1 VKKIAIIFL
10 LALLIIS
17 ASLAEYR
24 LIPSGFS
31 SPPGKLLFLIFLNFN
46 LTALLVLIFYVGKS
60 LKGIYLERKKKIPG
74 HRFKSRLVLLFTG
87 LISIPTGLLFLT
99 AFVVGTN
106 YIDRLFK
113 PIFSEPLE
121 GSIEIARSFYEAE
134 KEKTLNIALSISR
147 GGSVPEGYKAYRVYS
162 PTKEM
167 PEAIRAALR
176 GENSVEII
184 SGKEG
189 SEDIVLAAVG
199 NSPQPLVV
207 EHPIPNRLTK
217 AVKTITEAHGDYLKL
232 RQWAVPIKLNFLLI
246 LGFCTLVVVF
256 LSLWTALRIANNI
269 SEPVKRLAEAT
280 EAVARGDLSV
290 RVSAKTEDEMG
301 LLIESF
307 NKMVREI
314 QDSKESLSAAYSE
327 SDRRRLCMENI
338 VENIQSGV
346 ISIDRD
352 GNVIMINSSALRML
366 GLGLEESIGKHYSYI
381 LSKIESEEL
390 QRFVKKIDLRTVK
403 TMERQIKAVLGGRAL
418 TLRVSINGLR
428 GSGGEYLGLLIV
440 FDDLTDF
447 IKAQRAIAWQEMAR
461 RVAHE
466 IKNPLT
472 PIKLSTERLIR
483 KWKEKDKD
491 FNSVFERATNTIV
504 KEVDGLKR
512 LVDDFTRFGKL
523 PEAIKRPTPIR
534 KLIEEVSALYKES
547 YKDVEIE
554 IRGEDI
560 ILDIDPEQFKRVFIN
575 LFDNSIEAMG
585 GKGKISANIVLGQ
598 DMAVIEVSDSG
609 PGIEESLRDRVFQP
623 YFSTK
628 KSGTGLGL
636 AIADRIIVE
645 HEGHIR
651 VGDAQKGALF
661 IIEIPLKEE
670 GAVPPP

>member
-1 VKKIAIIFL
+1 MKKLAIIII
-10 LALLIIS
+10 LALLVIS

-31 SPPGKLLFLIFLNFN
+31 TPPGKLLFLIFLNLN
-46 LTALLVLIFYVGKS
+46 LTALLVLMFYVGKS
-60 LKGIYLERKKKIPG
+60 LKEIYLERKKKTPG

-87 LISIPTGLLFLT
+87 LISIPTGFLFLT

-134 KEKTLNIALSISR
+134 KEKTLNVALSISR
-147 GGSVPEGYKAYRVYS
+147 GGKVPDGYKVYRIYS
-162 PTKEM
+162 PKEDM

-176 GENSVEII
+176 GEDSVEII
-184 SGKEG
+184 SGSNG
-189 SEDIVLAAVG
+189 SGDIVLAAIG
-199 NSPQPLVV
+199 NSTQPLVV
-207 EHPIPNRLTK
+207 EYQIPDRLTK
-217 AVKTITEAHGDYLKL
+217 AVKSVTEAYGDYIKL
-232 RQWAVPIKLNFLLI
+232 RQWVVPIKLNFLLI

-256 LSLWTALRIANNI
+256 LSLWTAIRIANNI

-280 EAVARGDLSV
+280 EAVAAGDLSV
-290 RVSAKTEDEMG
+290 SVSAKTEDEIG
-301 LLIESF
+301 LLVESF

-314 QDSKESLSAAYSE
+314 RESKESLSAAYSE

-338 VENIQSGV
+338 IENIQSGV
-346 ISIDRD
+346 ISINNE

-366 GLGLEESIGKHYSYI
+366 GLSLEESIGKHYSYI
-381 LSKIESEEL
+381 LAKIESEDL
-390 QRFVKKIDLRTVK
+390 QRFIKSINLRTVK
-403 TMERQIKAVLGGRAL
+403 TAETQVRAVLGGRPL

-428 GSGGEYLGLLIV
+428 GSDGEYLGLLIV

-483 KWKEKDKD
+483 KWKDKDKD
-491 FNSVFERATNTIV
+491 FDSVFERATNTIV

-523 PEAIKRPTPIR
+523 PEAVKRPTPIKR
-534 KLIEEVSALYKES
+534 LIEEVSALYKES

-554 IRGEDI
+554 IKGEDI
-560 ILDIDPEQFKRVFIN
+560 TLDIDPEQFKRVFIN

-585 GKGKISANIVLGQ
+585 GKGRISANITLKGP
-598 DMAVIEVSDSG
+598 DMVSIEVSDTG
-609 PGIEESLRDRVFQP
+609 PGIEESLRERVFQP

-628 KSGTGLGL
+628 RSGTGLGL

-651 VGDAQKGALF
+651 VGDTQSGGLF
-661 IIEIPLKEE
+661 IIEIPIREDKD
-670 GAVPPP
+670 V